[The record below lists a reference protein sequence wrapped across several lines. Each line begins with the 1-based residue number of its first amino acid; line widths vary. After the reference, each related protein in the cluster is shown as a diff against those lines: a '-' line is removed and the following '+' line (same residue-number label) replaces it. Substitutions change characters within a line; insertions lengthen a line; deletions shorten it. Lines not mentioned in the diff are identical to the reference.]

1 MLGYTVIVLP
11 CVTGEL
17 SIGQWLGGSLL
28 EALGVG
34 GVVIVLV
41 VHHVLVAEVLIVRVK
56 QVVVALLDLVL
67 EQVGFAG
74 SDFRS

>member
-11 CVTGEL
+11 CVTCEL

-67 EQVGFAG
+67 EQVSFAG